1 MNLSVL
7 TLGHA
12 TFRGVFLPQ
21 SVATMSVLRHSPQK
35 LILQNMFK
43 IRSLILTSLLALSFL
58 STSPTSSKPLKISKN
73 KQNLITQVQTWVAEE
88 REIDAAGVE
97 VGALDRRFIV
107 PSCPADFEIN
117 FPFANNYQSIRVDC
131 LETGWKAF
139 LRIKIHTLG
148 LSYVYKQDLPA
159 DHPLRRDDLTVKKLN
174 MRTQGLVTK
183 LEQIDHKS
191 LRKRVRAGELAKLQH
206 LTESVKVFRLTK
218 DILLG
223 ERLSRD
229 SLKEVLQPI
238 NKTLMAQRFP
248 ERLLERGIAAKD
260 LSKGQILQKRD
271 IKERHLALIAQ
282 ITLTRGQKLSA
293 DNARVENYFGHLPS
307 DAIIS
312 DSSIGQLEVTRTIQ
326 AGSVLRMS
334 DVKEADL
341 IKRDDI
347 VTLTVGRGAL
357 VITVSMKA
365 VQNGKL
371 GQQIQLL
378 NPESGEV
385 VTAEVSGPRSAVA
398 L

>member
-43 IRSLILTSLLALSFL
+43 IRSLILTSLLALSFV

-73 KQNLITQVQTWVAEE
+73 KQNLIIQVQTWVAEE
-88 REIDAAGVE
+88 KEIDSAGVE

-107 PSCPADFEIN
+107 PSCPADLEIN
-117 FPFANNYQSIRVDC
+117 FPFANNYQSVRVDC

-229 SLKEVLQPI
+229 SLEEVLQPI